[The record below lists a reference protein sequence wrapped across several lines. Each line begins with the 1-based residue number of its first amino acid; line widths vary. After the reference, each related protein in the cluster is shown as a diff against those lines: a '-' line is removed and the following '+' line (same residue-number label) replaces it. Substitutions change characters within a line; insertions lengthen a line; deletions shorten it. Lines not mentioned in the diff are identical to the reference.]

1 MAVKEVT
8 IKKREVKIDKK
19 TKEKA
24 KERMREEGQVL
35 VHATIHTSLFG
46 TFLRIWPTT
55 YLILKGSKKKYQL
68 IHFFNITLYP
78 QWMPIPS
85 YTSHT
90 FTLVFPPLP
99 DDCQEFDL
107 IEEIPESGNFEI
119 HNIPRNEQD
128 VYYVEV

>member
-1 MAVKEVT
+1 MAVIDTTKKKKIIRIDNS
-8 IKKREVKIDKK
+8 IKTQVKDSLN
-19 TKEKA
+19 A
-24 KERMREEGQVL
+24 EGQVI
-35 VHATIHTSLFG
+35 VHASINTNYFDTKI
-46 TFLRIWPTT
+46 RIWPTT
-55 YLILKGSKKKYQL
+55 YLIPKGSKKKYQL

-107 IEEIPESGNFEI
+107 IEDIPESGNFKVL
-119 HNIPRNEQD
+119 NIPRNAQD